1 MPHRFVVKST
11 LAICFVLSCSGA
23 VMVLPQVAAAKP
35 PAAKAAKQPIGVGA
49 ITGPQSAKVRAKLLK
64 ILRDS
69 GSYEVTDVEDVKPG
83 AAAATYQNMAKGIS
97 ADAIVVGNVSRA
109 MTLTLSV
116 YGANG
121 ARVDAVQIKGGGSAP
136 KLLKEMDNELEISL
150 ADPFERSRGEA
161 KAAAAAPAA
170 SPAAPPPKAKDE
182 DADEEEEEPAAAAVA
197 KPEPAPKA
205 TAKGESEEVEAVD
218 LTETPE
224 EPSTEE
230 QSSSSS
236 SDSASTSESSQG
248 GLRPYEISLGLRGYN
263 RKFQYTGVTQGA
275 LVPYELALAPT
286 IFIAGDIY
294 PGAFSGDGPLSH
306 IGIMGRFEYGIATS
320 SNYQAPGASGQPTV
334 TPLKTS
340 VYEYQLGLRARL
352 PLGQQELG
360 FFAVYGNQTFTLSG
374 DSTAGKQPYA
384 VVPDVHYHY
393 LRFGLD
399 ARIHVSKL
407 VAGAHVAPRFLTA
420 MSELDKRGVW
430 FPGATGSGLDFGL
443 MLGWQLKPWLM
454 PAAGLDIVR
463 YGFDFNNL
471 PATPPP
477 RVIAGG
483 ATDTYASVW
492 LGVLA
497 NLDFLSGG
505 ASASAG
511 AASDSSSSSESSGS
525 ADQADKSEEETPP
538 PPSKK
543 HPAKKTP
550 PKAAPP
556 PPSGPSAKA
565 KKAAPPPPEPAAKNK
580 KRKTKAKAKAPEPEV
595 EEEEEE

>member
-1 MPHRFVVKST
+1 
-11 LAICFVLSCSGA
+11 
-23 VMVLPQVAAAKP
+23 MVLPRVAEAKP

-83 AAAATYQNMAKGIS
+83 AAAGTYQNMAKGIA
-97 ADAIVVGNVSRA
+97 ADAIVVGTVSKA

-161 KAAAAAPAA
+161 KAAPAAAPAPA
-170 SPAAPPPKAKDE
+170 PAPTPAAPAPKAKDE
-182 DADEEEEEPAAAAVA
+182 DEDEEEPAAA
-197 KPEPAPKA
+197 PAPKA
-205 TAKGESEEVEAVD
+205 KPEAAPKAAAKGKSDELESVD
-218 LTETPE
+218 IPATPE
-224 EPSTEE
+224 EQAASE
-230 QSSSSS
+230 QSDPSG
-236 SDSASTSESSQG
+236 SDSAPASESG
-248 GLRPYEISLGLRGYN
+248 EHGLRPYEISVGLRGYN
-263 RKFQYTGVTQGA
+263 RKFQYTGFTQGA
-275 LVPYELALAPT
+275 LVPYELSLAPT
-286 IFIAGDIY
+286 IFLAGDIY

-306 IGIMGRFEYGIATS
+306 IGIMGRFEYGIATT
-320 SNYQAPGASGQPTV
+320 SNYQAPGPNGTTTI

-340 VYEYQLGLRARL
+340 VYEAQIGVRGRL
-352 PLGQQELG
+352 PLGQHELG
-360 FFAVYGNQTFTLSG
+360 FFGLYGVQSFTLAG
-374 DSTAGKQPYA
+374 DSNPAKAPYA

-393 LRFGLD
+393 LRIGLD
-399 ARIHVSKL
+399 ARIYVSKL
-407 VAGAHVAPRFLTA
+407 VVGAQLAPRFLTA
-420 MSELDKRGVW
+420 MGELDKRGVW

-443 MLGWQLKPWLM
+443 MLGWQLKPWLT
-454 PAAGLDIVR
+454 PAAGLDVVR

-471 PATPPP
+471 PAKPPP

-497 NLDFLSGG
+497 NLDFLGG
-505 ASASAG
+505 GGSASASVT
-511 AASDSSSSSESSGS
+511 SDSSSSAASAGS
-525 ADQADKSEEETPP
+525 ADKADKEEKDDDEAPP
-538 PPSKK
+538 PPKK
-543 HPAKKTP
+543 KKPAAKKAE

-556 PPSGPSAKA
+556 PPPPAPEPPKA
-565 KKAAPPPPEPAAKNK
+565 KKAAPPPPPPAPASK
-580 KRKTKAKAKAPEPEV
+580 KKKAAQP
-595 EEEEEE
+595 EEEEEEEE

>member
-1 MPHRFVVKST
+1 LPHRFVVKST

-23 VMVLPQVAAAKP
+23 VMVLPRVAEAKP

-161 KAAAAAPAA
+161 QAAPAPA
-170 SPAAPPPKAKDE
+170 PAPAAPPPKAKD
-182 DADEEEEEPAAAAVA
+182 DDEEEEEPEPAPKA

-205 TAKGESEEVEAVD
+205 AAKHKSDELEAVD
-218 LTETPE
+218 IPATPE
-224 EPSTEE
+224 EQSTAEP
-230 QSSSSS
+230 SSSSS
-236 SDSASTSESSQG
+236 SDSASTSDTGER

-263 RKFQYTGVTQGA
+263 RKFQYTGITRGE

-294 PGAFSGDGPLSH
+294 PGAFSGNGPLSH

-320 SNYQAPGASGQPTV
+320 SNYQAPGANGQSTI

-340 VYEYQLGLRARL
+340 VYEYQIGLRGRL
-352 PLGQQELG
+352 PLGQHELG
-360 FFAVYGNQTFTLSG
+360 FFGVYGDQTFTLAG
-374 DSTAGKQPYA
+374 DSTPGKKPYA

-399 ARIHVSKL
+399 ARINVSKL
-407 VAGAHVAPRFLTA
+407 VVGAHVAPRFLTS

-430 FPGATGSGLDFGL
+430 FPGATGSGLDLGL

-471 PATPPP
+471 PAAPPP

-505 ASASAG
+505 ASASAS

-525 ADQADKSEEETPP
+525 ADTADKSEDEAPP
-538 PPSKK
+538 PPPPKK
-543 HPAKKTP
+543 QPAAKKAP

-556 PPSGPSAKA
+556 PPAPPAPAAKG
-565 KKAAPPPPEPAAKNK
+565 KKAAPPPPAAKK
-580 KRKTKAKAKAPEPEV
+580 KKAPQP
-595 EEEEEE
+595 EEEEEEEE